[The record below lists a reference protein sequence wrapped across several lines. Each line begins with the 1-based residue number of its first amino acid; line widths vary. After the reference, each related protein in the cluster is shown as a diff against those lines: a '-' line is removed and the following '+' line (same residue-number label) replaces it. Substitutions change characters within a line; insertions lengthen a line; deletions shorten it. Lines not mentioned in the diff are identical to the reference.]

1 MAWTDQPI
9 RKRFAS
15 PCRGNAGNP
24 GHPPGRLC
32 RHPAPVAPVFPPY
45 PWHGHC
51 ARHAAR
57 RGMPVPRRN
66 SPAVTEPGMS
76 LYASMNTAISGLTA
90 QARALGHVADNVAN
104 SQTTGFKRTD
114 TNFVSY
120 VTRSTK
126 QVNQPGSV
134 IARPD
139 YTNSVQ
145 GTVQPSDNPLAMAI
159 AGQGMFAVA
168 LPRGTEDGQPVFDA
182 RTFYTRAGD
191 FKMNTDGYL
200 VNGQG
205 YYLQGWQA
213 DTEGNPDR
221 STIQPLRVDQSVYN
235 PVPTN
240 NVNLSANL
248 PADNTTVPVPSQMQV
263 YDSLGRLHAV
273 DMTWTHIGTNQWRLE
288 MSIPN
293 DTTTPAIATRSIE
306 VNFGAAASAT
316 NPAGTIGSFGAANNL
331 TGSAA
336 VPGDPASVSFTA
348 DFGQGPQTIQLN
360 MGNFGR
366 ASGVTQYS
374 GQEYTLRDIWQ
385 DGVPL
390 GSFSTV
396 SLGDNG
402 DLTVNYDNGQSRTIG
417 RVPIVSF
424 SDPDKLQKADGQAY
438 LRTTES
444 GEARV
449 NDASSNGS
457 GKIVTSSLES
467 SNVDI
472 ASEFSKLILAQR
484 AYSANTRIVTVSDEL
499 LQDTL
504 NMRR

>member
-1 MAWTDQPI
+1 
-9 RKRFAS
+9 
-15 PCRGNAGNP
+15 
-24 GHPPGRLC
+24 
-32 RHPAPVAPVFPPY
+32 
-45 PWHGHC
+45 
-51 ARHAAR
+51 
-57 RGMPVPRRN
+57 
-66 SPAVTEPGMS
+66 MS

-90 QARALGHVADNVAN
+90 QARALGNVADNVAN
-104 SQTTGFKRTD
+104 SQTVGFKRTD

-168 LPRGTEDGQPVFDA
+168 LPRGTENGQPVFDA

-191 FKMNTDGYL
+191 FKMDTDGYL

-221 STIQPLRVDQSVYN
+221 SAIQPLRVDQSVYN
-235 PVPTN
+235 PVPTG

-248 PADNTTVPVPSQMQV
+248 PADNITAPVPAQLQV

-273 DMTWTHIGTNQWRLE
+273 DMTWTNIGTNQWRLD
-288 MSIPN
+288 MAIPD
-293 DTTTPAIATRSIE
+293 DTTTPAITTRSIE
-306 VNFGAAASAT
+306 VNFGTAASPT
-316 NPAGTIGSFGAANNL
+316 NPAGTIGSFGAATNL
-331 TGSAA
+331 TASATVA
-336 VPGDPASVSFTA
+336 GDPASVSFTA
-348 DFGQGPQTIQLN
+348 DFGQGNQTIKLN
-360 MGNFGR
+360 LGNYGE
-366 ASGVTQYS
+366 AAGLTQYA
-374 GQEYTLRDIWQ
+374 GQEYTLRDSWQ

-396 SLGDNG
+396 SLSDNG

-417 RVPIVSF
+417 RVPLVTF
-424 SDPDKLQKADGQAY
+424 SDPDKLQKTDGQAY
-438 LRTTES
+438 LRTVES

-457 GKIVTSSLES
+457 GKIVTSSVES

>member
-1 MAWTDQPI
+1 
-9 RKRFAS
+9 
-15 PCRGNAGNP
+15 
-24 GHPPGRLC
+24 
-32 RHPAPVAPVFPPY
+32 
-45 PWHGHC
+45 
-51 ARHAAR
+51 
-57 RGMPVPRRN
+57 
-66 SPAVTEPGMS
+66 MS

-90 QARALGHVADNVAN
+90 QARALGNVADNVAN

-114 TNFVSY
+114 TSFVSY
-120 VTRSTK
+120 VTRSTA

-134 IARPD
+134 LARPD

-145 GTVQPSDNPLAMAI
+145 GTVQPNENPLAMAI

-168 LPRGTEDGQPVFDA
+168 LPRGTEDGKPVFDS
-182 RTFYTRAGD
+182 RTYYTRAGD
-191 FKMNTDGYL
+191 FNMDRDGYL

-205 YYLQGWQA
+205 YALQGWQA
-213 DTEGNPDR
+213 DSGGNPDR
-221 STIQPLRVDQSVYN
+221 ANIRPLRVDQSVYN
-235 PVPTN
+235 PVPTG

-248 PADNTTVPVPSQMQV
+248 PADSTTVPVSAQIQI
-263 YDSLGRLHAV
+263 YDSLGRLHPV
-273 DMTWTHIGTNQWRLE
+273 EMTWTNIGVNEWRLN
-288 MSIPN
+288 MAIPD

-306 VNFGAAASAT
+306 VNFGAAAGPT
-316 NPAGTIGSFGAANNL
+316 NPAGTVGSFDSGVNL
-331 TGSAA
+331 VATAA
-336 VPGDPASVSFTA
+336 VRGDPATIAFAA
-348 DFGQGPQTIQLN
+348 DFGQGTQTIKLN
-360 MGNFGR
+360 LGNYGE
-366 ASGVTQYS
+366 ATGVTQYS
-374 GQEYTLRDIWQ
+374 GQEYTLRDISQ

-417 RVPIVSF
+417 RVPIVTF
-424 SDPDKLQKADGQAY
+424 SDPDKLQKTDGQAY
-438 LRTTES
+438 LRTDAS

-472 ASEFSKLILAQR
+472 ATEFSKLILAQR
-484 AYSANTRIVTVSDEL
+484 AYAANTKIVTTADEL
-499 LQDTL
+499 LQDTI

>member
-1 MAWTDQPI
+1 
-9 RKRFAS
+9 
-15 PCRGNAGNP
+15 
-24 GHPPGRLC
+24 
-32 RHPAPVAPVFPPY
+32 
-45 PWHGHC
+45 
-51 ARHAAR
+51 
-57 RGMPVPRRN
+57 
-66 SPAVTEPGMS
+66 MS

-120 VTRSTK
+120 VTRSTQ

-139 YTNSVQ
+139 YTNTVQ

-168 LPRGTEDGQPVFDA
+168 LPQGTEDGQPVFDA

-191 FKMNTDGYL
+191 FNMDRDGYL

-205 YYLQGWQA
+205 YALQGWQA
-213 DTEGNPDR
+213 DAAGNPDR
-221 STIQPLRVDQSVYN
+221 SAIRPLRVDQSVFS
-235 PVPTN
+235 PVATG
-240 NVNLSANL
+240 NVTLAANL
-248 PADNTTVPVPSQMQV
+248 PADSAAATVPAQIQI
-263 YDSLGRLHAV
+263 YDGIGRLHAV
-273 DMTWTHIGTNQWRLE
+273 DMSWTNIGTNQWRLNLA
-288 MSIPN
+288 IP
-293 DTTTPAIATRSIE
+293 DDVTTPAVPARSIE
-306 VNFGAAASAT
+306 VNFGAAGGAG
-316 NPAGTIGSFGAANNL
+316 NPTGTIGSFGAAAGI
-331 TGSAA
+331 TPPGAGA
-336 VPGDPASVSFTA
+336 TDPGDPAAVTFTA
-348 DFGQGPQTIQLN
+348 DFGQGPQTVRLDL
-360 MGNFGR
+360 GNFGR
-366 ASGVTQYS
+366 DSGVTQYAT
-374 GQEYTLRDIWQ
+374 EKYVLRDLSQ

-390 GSFSTV
+390 GSFSAV
-396 SLGDNG
+396 SLSENG
-402 DLTVNYDNGQSRTIG
+402 DLSVNYDNGQSRVIG

-424 SDPDKLQKADGQAY
+424 ADPDKLQKTDGQAY
-438 LRTTES
+438 LRTNES

-449 NDASSNGS
+449 NDGASNGS

-484 AYSANTRIVTVSDEL
+484 AYSANTRIVTASDEL

>member
-1 MAWTDQPI
+1 
-9 RKRFAS
+9 
-15 PCRGNAGNP
+15 
-24 GHPPGRLC
+24 
-32 RHPAPVAPVFPPY
+32 
-45 PWHGHC
+45 
-51 ARHAAR
+51 
-57 RGMPVPRRN
+57 
-66 SPAVTEPGMS
+66 MS
-76 LYASMNTAISGLTA
+76 LYASMNTAISGLAA
-90 QARALGHVADNVAN
+90 QARSLGNVADNVAN
-104 SQTTGFKRTD
+104 SQTVGFKRTD

-120 VTRSTK
+120 VTRSTL

-134 IARPD
+134 TARPD
-139 YTNSVQ
+139 YTNTVQ
-145 GTVQPSDNPLAMAI
+145 GTVQQSDNPLAMAI

-168 LPRGTEDGQPVFDA
+168 MPRGTENGLPTFDA
-182 RTFYTRAGD
+182 RTYYTRAGD
-191 FKMNTDGYL
+191 FGMNTDGYL

-213 DTEGNPDR
+213 DSEGNPDR

-235 PVPTN
+235 PVPTG

-248 PADNTTVPVPSQMQV
+248 PADSTTVPVAAQIQI
-263 YDSLGRLHAV
+263 YDSLGRLHSV
-273 DMTWTHIGTNQWRLE
+273 DMTWTNTGTNQWQLS
-288 MSIPN
+288 MSVP
-293 DTTTPAIATRSIE
+293 DDKTAPAITTRTID
-306 VNFGAAASAT
+306 VNFGTAASAT
-316 NPAGTIGSFGAANNL
+316 TPAGTIGSFGTGTNL
-331 TGSAA
+331 TGSTA
-336 VPGDPASVSFTA
+336 VPGDPSTVTFAA
-348 DFGQGPQTIQLN
+348 DFGQGTQTIKLN
-360 MGNFGR
+360 LGNFNE

-374 GQEYTLRDIWQ
+374 GQDYTLRDISQ

-402 DLTVNYDNGQSRTIG
+402 DLTVNYDNGQARVIG
-417 RVPIVSF
+417 RVPLVTF
-424 SDPDKLQKADGQAY
+424 SDPDKLQKTDGQAY
-438 LRTTES
+438 LRTEES

-457 GKIVTSSLES
+457 GKIVTSALES

-484 AYSANTRIVTVSDEL
+484 AYAANTKIVTAADEL

>member
-1 MAWTDQPI
+1 VN
-9 RKRFAS
+9 RKPPATPGSRS
-15 PCRGNAGNP
+15 AGNP

-32 RHPAPVAPVFPPY
+32 RRPARVAAIHLLQ
-45 PWHGHC
+45 PWHSHC
-51 ARHAAR
+51 ARYPAGR
-57 RGMPVPRRN
+57 RATTAPRQPV
-66 SPAVTEPGMS
+66 PAVTEPEMS

-90 QARALGHVADNVAN
+90 QARALGNVADNVAN
-104 SQTTGFKRTD
+104 SQTVGFKRTD

-168 LPRGTEDGQPVFDA
+168 LPRGTENSQPVFDA

-191 FKMNTDGYL
+191 FKMDTDGYL

-221 STIQPLRVDQSVYN
+221 SAIQPLRVDQSVYN
-235 PVPTN
+235 PVPTG

-248 PADNTTVPVPSQMQV
+248 PADNITAPVPAQLQV

-273 DMTWTHIGTNQWRLE
+273 DMTWTNIGTNQWRLD
-288 MSIPN
+288 MAIPD
-293 DTTTPAIATRSIE
+293 DTTTPAITTRSIE
-306 VNFGAAASAT
+306 VNFGTAAGPT
-316 NPAGTIGSFGAANNL
+316 NPAGTIGSFGAATNL
-331 TGSAA
+331 TASATVA
-336 VPGDPASVSFTA
+336 GDPASVSFTA
-348 DFGQGPQTIQLN
+348 EVGQGNQTIKLN
-360 MGNFGR
+360 LGNYGE
-366 ASGVTQYS
+366 AAGLTQYA
-374 GQEYTLRDIWQ
+374 GQEYTLRDSWQ

-396 SLGDNG
+396 SLSDNG

-417 RVPIVSF
+417 RVPLVTF
-424 SDPDKLQKADGQAY
+424 SDPDKLQKTDGQAY
-438 LRTTES
+438 LRTVES

-457 GKIVTSSLES
+457 GKIVTSSVES

>member
-1 MAWTDQPI
+1 
-9 RKRFAS
+9 
-15 PCRGNAGNP
+15 
-24 GHPPGRLC
+24 
-32 RHPAPVAPVFPPY
+32 
-45 PWHGHC
+45 
-51 ARHAAR
+51 
-57 RGMPVPRRN
+57 
-66 SPAVTEPGMS
+66 MS

-90 QARALGHVADNVAN
+90 QSRALGNVADNVAN

-120 VTRSTK
+120 VTRSNQ

-139 YTNSVQ
+139 YTLTVQ
-145 GTVQPSDNPLAMAI
+145 GTVAPSDNPLGMAI
-159 AGQGMFAVA
+159 AGQGMLAVA

-182 RTFYTRAGD
+182 RDFYTRAGD
-191 FKMNTDGYL
+191 FNMDRNGYL

-205 YYLQGWQA
+205 YYLQGWTTDSQ
-213 DTEGNPDR
+213 GNPDR
-221 STIQPLRVDQSVYN
+221 SSVSPLRVDQSVYN

-248 PADNTTVPVPSQMQV
+248 PADSTTVPVPAQIQV
-263 YDSLGRLHAV
+263 YDSLGRLHTA
-273 DMTWTHIGTNQWRLE
+273 DMTWTNIGVNRWRLN
-288 MSIPN
+288 MTVPD

-306 VNFGAAASAT
+306 VNFGAAASAST
-316 NPAGTIGSFGAANNL
+316 PAGTVGSFANGINL
-331 TGSAA
+331 TSTAA
-336 VPGDPASVSFTA
+336 VEGDPASVTFTA
-348 DFGQGPQTIQLN
+348 DFGQGNQVVKLN
-360 MGNFGR
+360 LGNYGE
-366 ASGVTQYS
+366 AAGLTQYS
-374 GQEYTLRDIWQ
+374 GQEYTLRDISQ

-396 SLGDNG
+396 SLSDSG

-424 SDPDKLQKADGQAY
+424 ADPDRLQKTDGQAY
-438 LRTTES
+438 LRTNDS

-467 SNVDI
+467 SNVDL

-484 AYSANTRIVTVSDEL
+484 AYSANTKIVTVSDEL

>member
-1 MAWTDQPI
+1 
-9 RKRFAS
+9 
-15 PCRGNAGNP
+15 
-24 GHPPGRLC
+24 
-32 RHPAPVAPVFPPY
+32 
-45 PWHGHC
+45 
-51 ARHAAR
+51 
-57 RGMPVPRRN
+57 
-66 SPAVTEPGMS
+66 MS

-213 DTEGNPDR
+213 DSEGNPDR

-248 PADNTTVPVPSQMQV
+248 PADNTTVPVPAQMQV

-288 MSIPN
+288 MSIPD
-293 DTTTPAIATRSIE
+293 DTTTPAVITRSIE
-306 VNFGAAASAT
+306 VNFGAAAGAT

-331 TGSAA
+331 TGSVA